1 FIIIIDAVYTKGL
14 TMELR
19 HLRYFLA
26 VADHLS
32 FTRAAAQLRVTQPT
46 LSHQVMQLEKEINSV
61 LFDRVGRRVHL
72 TPSGEIFREYAQK
85 ALKEINSA
93 TAAIS
98 ELEGLRHGAL
108 TVGVFESFS
117 TSLLPPLLAEFCD
130 LYPGVHV
137 TVRQLPA
144 GQLEE
149 QLDKGNLNFGIAY
162 SPPATDKIVAEKLFD
177 EPLVLVV
184 GTKHRLAQ
192 RKTIHIAAL
201 DGEPLTLLTAEF
213 PSRRLLESC
222 LASVGAKPRIVLE
235 INSIQA
241 TLATVRHTRLATI
254 LTKRM
259 AMTVPGLHCVEL
271 MPTVVRTAALFWR
284 QGGYRTTAARV
295 MADLIRK
302 ACTGPAKTHRKM
314 SADYA

>member
-1 FIIIIDAVYTKGL
+1 
-14 TMELR
+14 MELR

-26 VADHLS
+26 VADNLS
-32 FTRAAAQLRVTQPT
+32 FTRAADQLRVTQPT

-108 TVGVFESFS
+108 TIGVFESFS

-137 TVRQLPA
+137 TVRQLPT

-149 QLDKGNLNFGIAY
+149 QLDKGNLNLGIAY

-184 GTKHRLAQ
+184 GRKHPLAH

-201 DGEPLTLLTAEF
+201 DGEPLTLLTTEF
-213 PSRRLLESC
+213 PSRRLLEGC
-222 LASVGAKPRIVLE
+222 LASVGAKPRIALE
-235 INSIQA
+235 INSIQT
-241 TLATVRHTRLATI
+241 TLATVKYTRLATI

-259 AMTVPGLHCVEL
+259 AQTVPGLHCVEL
-271 MPTVVRTAALFWR
+271 VPTVVRTAAIFWR

-295 MADLIRK
+295 MADLIKK
-302 ACTGPAKTHRKM
+302 AYADPAKARRKM
-314 SADYA
+314 NAGSRKDSGAIGGIQTA

>member
-1 FIIIIDAVYTKGL
+1 
-14 TMELR
+14 MELR

-32 FTRAAAQLRVTQPT
+32 FTRAADQLRVTQPT
-46 LSHQVMQLEKEINSV
+46 LSHQVGQLEKEINSV

-85 ALKEINSA
+85 ALKEVNSA

-137 TVRQLPA
+137 TMRQLPA

-149 QLDKGNLNFGIAY
+149 QLDKGNLNLGIAY
-162 SPPATDKIVAEKLFD
+162 SPPATDKIVVEKLFD

-184 GTKHRLAQ
+184 GTKHRLAH
-192 RKTIHIAAL
+192 RKTIHFPAL
-201 DGEPLTLLTAEF
+201 DGEPLTLLTAGF

-222 LASVGAKPRIVLE
+222 LASAGAKPRIVLE

-241 TLATVRHTRLATI
+241 TLATVRHTKLATI

-259 AMTVPGLHCVEL
+259 AKTVPGLHCVEL
-271 MPTVVRTAALFWR
+271 VPTVVRTAAIFWR

-295 MADLIRK
+295 MADLIKK
-302 ACTGPAKTHRKM
+302 ACAVLSNTQRKTNADTRKG
-314 SADYA
+314 SGATRDIQA

>member
-1 FIIIIDAVYTKGL
+1 
-14 TMELR
+14 MELR

-26 VADHLS
+26 VADNLS
-32 FTRAAAQLRVTQPT
+32 FPRAADQLHVTQPT
-46 LSHQVMQLEKEINSV
+46 LSHQVGQLEKEINSV

-72 TPSGEIFREYAQK
+72 TASGEIFREYAQK
-85 ALKEINSA
+85 ALKEVHSA
-93 TAAIS
+93 TTAIS

-108 TVGVFESFS
+108 TVGAFESFS

-137 TVRQLPA
+137 TVRQLLT
-144 GQLEE
+144 GQLED
-149 QLDKGNLNFGIAY
+149 QLDKGNLNLGIAY
-162 SPPATDKIVAEKLFD
+162 SPPATEKIVAEKLFD

-184 GTKHRLAQ
+184 GTKHPLAH

-201 DGEPLTLLTAEF
+201 DGEPFTLLTAEF

-241 TLATVRHTRLATI
+241 TLATVRHTKLATV
-254 LTKRM
+254 LTERM
-259 AMTVPGLHCVEL
+259 AMTVPGLHCIEL
-271 MPTVVRTAALFWR
+271 VPTVVRTAALFWR

-295 MADLIRK
+295 MADLIKK
-302 ACTGPAKTHRKM
+302 ACAGQANTRRKP
-314 SADYA
+314 SADSRKDSKQVHATLRG

>member
-1 FIIIIDAVYTKGL
+1 
-14 TMELR
+14 MELR

-32 FTRAAAQLRVTQPT
+32 FTRAAAQLHVTQPT
-46 LSHQVMQLEKEINSV
+46 LSHQVNQLEKEINSV
-61 LFDRVGRRVHL
+61 LFDRVGRRVRL
-72 TPSGEIFREYAQK
+72 TPSGEIFHEYAQK

-93 TAAIS
+93 TVAIS

-108 TVGVFESFS
+108 TIGAFESFS
-117 TSLLPPLLAEFCD
+117 TSLLPPLLAKFCD

-149 QLDKGNLNFGIAY
+149 QLDKGKLNLGIAY

-184 GTKHRLAQ
+184 GTKHPLAH
-192 RKTIHIAAL
+192 RKSIHITAL

-222 LASVGAKPRIVLE
+222 LATVGAKPRIVLE

-241 TLATVRHTRLATI
+241 TLATVRHTKLATV
-254 LTKRM
+254 LTARM
-259 AMTVPGLHCVEL
+259 AMTVPGLHCIEL
-271 MPTVVRTAALFWR
+271 VPTVVRTAALFWR

-295 MADLIRK
+295 MADLIKK
-302 ACTGPAKTHRKM
+302 AYAGPATTRRKIN
-314 SADYA
+314 ADTRKGSGATGDT

>member
-1 FIIIIDAVYTKGL
+1 
-14 TMELR
+14 MELR

-32 FTRAAAQLRVTQPT
+32 FTRAAARLRVTQPT
-46 LSHQVMQLEKEINSV
+46 LSHQVRQLEKEINSV
-61 LFDRVGRRVHL
+61 LFERVGRRVHL
-72 TPSGEIFREYAQK
+72 TQSGEIFRDYAQK

-98 ELEGLRHGAL
+98 ELEGLRHGTL

-130 LYPGVHV
+130 LYPGVQV
-137 TVRQLPA
+137 TMRQLPA

-149 QLDKGNLNFGIAY
+149 QLEKGNLDLGIAY
-162 SPPATDKIVAEKLFD
+162 SPPATDKIEAEKLFD

-184 GTKHRLAQ
+184 GAQHPLAHR
-192 RKTIHIAAL
+192 KSIHIAAL
-201 DGEPLTLLTAEF
+201 DGEPLTLLSAGF
-213 PSRRLLESC
+213 PSRRLLENC
-222 LASVGAKPRIVLE
+222 LASAGAKPRIVLE

-241 TLATVRHTRLATI
+241 MLATVRHTTLATI
-254 LTKRM
+254 LTRRM
-259 AMTVPGLHCVEL
+259 AKTVPGLRCVEL
-271 MPTVVRTAALFWR
+271 VPIVVRTAAIFWR

-295 MADLIRK
+295 MADLIKK
-302 ACTGPAKTHRKM
+302 ACTSPVKVRRKM
-314 SADYA
+314 NAGSRQGSDAASDLQAK

>member
-1 FIIIIDAVYTKGL
+1 
-14 TMELR
+14 MELR

-26 VADHLS
+26 VADSLS
-32 FTRAAAQLRVTQPT
+32 FTRAADQLHVTQPT
-46 LSHQVMQLEKEINSV
+46 LSHQVKQLENEIKSV
-61 LFDRVGRRVHL
+61 LFDRVGRRVLL

-117 TSLLPPLLAEFCD
+117 TSLLPPLLAEFRA

-137 TVRQLPA
+137 TMRQLPT

-184 GTKHRLAQ
+184 GTKHPLAQ
-192 RKTIHIAAL
+192 RKTIHITAL

-241 TLATVRHTRLATI
+241 TLATVRHTKLATV
-254 LTKRM
+254 LTARM
-259 AMTVPGLHCVEL
+259 AMTVPGLHCIEL
-271 MPTVVRTAALFWR
+271 VPTVVRTAALFWR
-284 QGGYRTTAARV
+284 QGGYRTTAARA
-295 MADLIRK
+295 MADLIKK
-302 ACTGPAKTHRKM
+302 ACADLAKTRRKTI
-314 SADYA
+314 ADTRKGSGATVDT

>member
-1 FIIIIDAVYTKGL
+1 
-14 TMELR
+14 MELR

-32 FTRAAAQLRVTQPT
+32 FTRAADQLRVTQPT
-46 LSHQVMQLEKEINSV
+46 LSHQVRQLENEINSV
-61 LFDRVGRRVHL
+61 LFERVGRRVHL
-72 TPSGEIFREYAQK
+72 TQSGEIFRDYAQK

-137 TVRQLPA
+137 TMRQLPTV
-144 GQLEE
+144 QLEE
-149 QLDKGNLNFGIAY
+149 QLDKGNLNLGIAY
-162 SPPATDKIVAEKLFD
+162 SPPATDKIEAEKLFD

-184 GTKHRLAQ
+184 GAQHPLVHR
-192 RKTIHIAAL
+192 KSIHIAAL
-201 DGEPLTLLTAEF
+201 DGEPLTLLTTEF

-222 LASVGAKPRIVLE
+222 LASGGAKPRIVLE

-241 TLATVRHTRLATI
+241 TLATVRHTKLATI

-259 AMTVPGLHCVEL
+259 AKTVPGLHCVEL
-271 MPTVVRTAALFWR
+271 VPTVVRTAAIFWR

-295 MADLIRK
+295 MADLIKK
-302 ACTGPAKTHRKM
+302 ACAEPAKVHRKM
-314 SADYA
+314 NAGSRRGSDAARDIQTK